1 MSPDKVKTVAQWPV
15 PKVKQEL
22 QSFLGF
28 CNYYRRFIRN
38 FSGIARP
45 LYVLTGK
52 VDWQWED
59 KEQQAFEHLKATIC
73 SEPVIAVYDPTAP
86 TRIEVDSSDFAN
98 GGVLSQLIDNVWR
111 PIAFRS
117 QSLNVAQQNYEI
129 YDKEL
134 LAIVEALREWR
145 HYLIG
150 LSFEIWTDHQNL
162 MYFREA
168 KKINRRQARWYG
180 ELQDYDFTLVHKKG
194 MQMGKA
200 DLLSR
205 RADLNGGEKAN
216 ENVTVLKPEWFS
228 REIDMENLDEDFLQ
242 RIKRSI
248 DNKDQAVIKALNT
261 KDPIWREEDGFLLC
275 QERLYVPRNKK
286 LREDIIHAHH
296 DTVVA
301 GHPGQKGTR
310 ELITR
315 NYFWPQITGDV
326 NRYVAGCEKCQRT
339 KPKRHMPRAPLN
351 PHDTPPH
358 PWHTV
363 TGDMIGELPESAG
376 YNAIVVFVDKFSKQ
390 IHIIPSNTS
399 CTAQGMATL
408 FRDHIFK
415 LHGKPR
421 KFISDRG
428 GQYKSMFSDEF
439 YRLTGIE
446 HNPSTAYHPQT
457 DGQTERINQ
466 EIEQYLRLFINYHQS
481 DWADWLALA
490 EFSYNDKQHSATGFS
505 PFYVNH
511 GRHPYKGTEPD
522 FAGSM
527 VPGAAEFVEK
537 MESIRKETEAALSLA
552 AETMKKYYDR
562 SRLPAH
568 PYKVGDKVYLEGI
581 NLSISRPVAK
591 LSDK

>member
-1 MSPDKVKTVAQWPV
+1 M
-15 PKVKQEL
+15 
-22 QSFLGF
+22 
-28 CNYYRRFIRN
+28 
-38 FSGIARP
+38 
-45 LYVLTGK
+45 
-52 VDWQWED
+52 
-59 KEQQAFEHLKATIC
+59 
-73 SEPVIAVYDPTAP
+73 
-86 TRIEVDSSDFAN
+86 
-98 GGVLSQLIDNVWR
+98 
-111 PIAFRS
+111 
-117 QSLNVAQQNYEI
+117 
-129 YDKEL
+129 
-134 LAIVEALREWR
+134 
-145 HYLIG
+145 
-150 LSFEIWTDHQNL
+150 
-162 MYFREA
+162 
-168 KKINRRQARWYG
+168 
-180 ELQDYDFTLVHKKG
+180 
-194 MQMGKA
+194 
-200 DLLSR
+200 
-205 RADLNGGEKAN
+205 
-216 ENVTVLKPEWFS
+216 
-228 REIDMENLDEDFLQ
+228 
-242 RIKRSI
+242 
-248 DNKDQAVIKALNT
+248 
-261 KDPIWREEDGFLLC
+261 KDPIWREENGFLLC

-286 LREDIIHAHH
+286 LREDIIRAHH

-376 YNAIVVFVDKFSKQ
+376 YNAIAVFVDKFSKQ

-490 EFSYNDKQHSATGFS
+490 EFSYNDKQHLATGFS

-511 GRHPYKGTEPD
+511 GQHPYKGTEC
-522 FAGSM
+522 
-527 VPGAAEFVEK
+527 
-537 MESIRKETEAALSLA
+537 
-552 AETMKKYYDR
+552 
-562 SRLPAH
+562 
-568 PYKVGDKVYLEGI
+568 YK
-581 NLSISRPVAK
+581 
-591 LSDK
+591 